1 MRICFLCYRANPYS
15 GGQGVYLKEITEEL
29 ARRGH
34 EVHAVVGPPLP
45 EELEDVTLH
54 VVENRQYYGKKG
66 REALPDPDPFRIL
79 EPLDFYEY
87 LSTRQGSFTEIS
99 TFALRSFLL
108 VRRLHRERPFDV
120 IIDNQSLGYGLLL
133 YKALGIPLVAVIH
146 HPLTIDLASVMARTP
161 LFSKK
166 VKTAMF
172 YPLVMQGFVA
182 RRMDR
187 IITVSRASRKAIIRD
202 FHVRPERIDVVYNGI
217 NTGHYAPDHSDRN
230 RGEVLFVGNIE
241 DGNKGFVHL
250 MRAMRLVRKGTRLVV
265 VDGGS
270 VHRKI
275 TDRFIRLY
283 GLDDRITFVGR
294 TNRDELVNYY
304 RGAELL
310 VSPSRFEGFG
320 FPAGEAMAC
329 GTPVIVSDGGA
340 LPEVAGDAGIVV
352 PYGDEIALARAIDR
366 VMGDPALRRR
376 MGRAG
381 RERVLENFS
390 WSGAAVRIENI
401 ITGTGSSR

>member
-15 GGQGVYLKEITEEL
+15 GGQGVYLKEITEEM

-45 EELEDVTLH
+45 ENLLDVSLH
-54 VVENRQYYGKKG
+54 VVGNRQYYGKKG
-66 REALPDPDPFRIL
+66 KEVLPSNDPFQIL
-79 EPLDFYEY
+79 KPLDFYEY
-87 LSTRQGSFTEIS
+87 LSTRLGSFTEIS
-99 TFALRSFLL
+99 AFALRSFML

-133 YKALGIPLVAVIH
+133 YKALEIPLLAIIH
-146 HPLTIDLASVMARTP
+146 HPLTVDLASVMARTP
-161 LFSKK
+161 LFTKK
-166 VKTAMF
+166 IKTAMF
-172 YPLVMQGFVA
+172 YPVIMQGFVA
-182 RRMDR
+182 RKMDR
-187 IITVSRASRKAIIRD
+187 IITVSEASRKAIVRD
-202 FHVRPERIDVVYNGI
+202 FGVRPERIEVVYNGI
-217 NTGHYAPDHSDRN
+217 NTRHYVPGRSPRN

-250 MRAMRLVRKGTRLVV
+250 LRAMRLVRKGTRLVV

-270 VHRKI
+270 VHRKV
-275 TDRFIRLY
+275 TDRFIHLY

-294 TNRDELVNYY
+294 INRDELVQYY
-304 RGAELL
+304 SRAELL

-340 LPEVAGDAGIVV
+340 LPEVAGDAALVV

-366 VMGDPALRRR
+366 IMEDQALRER

-381 RERVLENFS
+381 RERVLDTFN
-390 WSGAAVRIENI
+390 WSGAVSGIENVI
-401 ITGTGSSR
+401 NRI